1 MMIAALY
8 CAVSCGDELNPGQS
22 GNVEYIN
29 VTSQVDA
36 HTKAGYEGTTVL
48 PEMFYIEV
56 DQEGSDMDYRLPLT
70 REQNTANYKAET
82 DMKWKGSAAA
92 VKAMTVPYGLASVDM
107 ENTMAV
113 AIHQE
118 QNDPENLKASDLLG
132 ASTKNGSVEMNGK
145 NIVVTF
151 NHLMSKLQVNYTKPA
166 DIEVTSVVLE
176 NTCIQGGYTFKDM
189 TYDQDVQTEYGDITM
204 YHDSEKSSAEAIFF
218 PYAPAS
224 DPELVVNVTINGVS
238 YAFKCPI
245 VLKNGMSGF
254 DGGKRYVMSV
264 TISKTGIEGV
274 VTMIKNWNGSASMDD
289 ERILWVG
296 TSIPAGSGYP
306 EMVGE
311 ALGCEVINNAVGGS
325 LVTMQSDHTKTWEP
339 QLDGTLKWNYLL
351 AGALSQ
357 TISEAEANYA
367 SYTPAERQSVI
378 DLSYESRI
386 MPYIDGTS
394 GYPQCSTVIIDH
406 GYNDLSSMLFERNAF
421 NWGNEPFI
429 GYSNLKALIE
439 LGESHY
445 KDYYNV
451 ITTPP
456 FNEVFYPNGCYI
468 IAMKRIIDDIKSAN
482 PNVRIII
489 GNYFTQKNPLLSLRF
504 KILNEHPDL
513 IGFYSDYEHYAEMI
527 CRYNEAVA
535 SVCDLDIVNVYD
547 HLYIEEDR
555 FCDLENNVYMN
566 GKTDVTNS
574 TFCPDGVHPSLTA
587 GRAIADIYIRALRDI
602 LR

>member
-8 CAVSCGDELNPGQS
+8 CAVSCGDELNPEQS

-48 PEMFYIEV
+48 PEMFYIEI

-70 REQNTANYKAET
+70 RETGTANYKAET
-82 DMKWKGSAAA
+82 DMKWKGSAAD

-132 ASTKNGSVEMNGK
+132 ASTKNGSIEMNGK

-224 DPELVVNVTINGVS
+224 NPELIVNATINGVN
-238 YAFKCPI
+238 YAFECPI
-245 VLKNGMSGF
+245 VLKNGMAGF
-254 DGGKRYVMSV
+254 DGGKRYIMSV

-274 VTMIKNWNGSASMDD
+274 VTMIKNWNGSTSIAD

-357 TISEAEANYA
+357 TISEAKAIYA
-367 SYTPAERQSVI
+367 TYTPAELQSVI

-386 MPYIDGTS
+386 MPYINGTE

-456 FNEVFYPNGCYI
+456 FNEVFYPYGCYI
-468 IAMKRIIDDIKSAN
+468 IAMKRIIDDIKSVN
-482 PNVRIII
+482 PNIRIII

-504 KILNEHPDL
+504 KILNESQDL
-513 IGFYSDYEHYAEMI
+513 MGLYSDYEHYAEII
-527 CRYNEAVA
+527 CYYNEAVA

-547 HLYIEEDR
+547 HLYIEEDM
-555 FCDLENNVYMN
+555 FCDLENNVYIN
-566 GKTDVTNS
+566 GKTDETNS